1 LAVTQPEPEKLGV
14 NLLCA
19 KPQREAPMPEYERV
33 IDLLLQMTETQQKQ
47 FDDLRATVDDLRTI
61 VVEQTAMRS
70 RRSAESLIITKTL
83 IGLGNFLISTKVI
96 PPDTADALVSVILEG
111 TDYET
116 QEKARTVV
124 EMLKAWASSSQRK
137 DRS

>member
-1 LAVTQPEPEKLGV
+1 
-14 NLLCA
+14 
-19 KPQREAPMPEYERV
+19 MPEHGRV
-33 IDLLLQMTETQQKQ
+33 IDLLLQMAETQQKQ
-47 FDDLRATVDDLRTI
+47 FDGLRATVDDLRTT
-61 VVEQTAMRS
+61 VDDLQTMVEAQTTMLS

-83 IGLGNFLISTKVI
+83 ISLGNFLVSTKVI
-96 PPDTADALVSVILEG
+96 SPDTVDALVSVILEG

-124 EMLKAWASSSQRK
+124 AMLKAWASSSQRK

>member
-1 LAVTQPEPEKLGV
+1 
-14 NLLCA
+14 
-19 KPQREAPMPEYERV
+19 MPEYERV

-47 FDDLRATVDDLRTI
+47 FDDLRATVDDL
-61 VVEQTAMRS
+61 QTMVAAQTSMLS

-83 IGLGNFLISTKVI
+83 ISLGNFLVSTKVI
-96 PPDTADALVSVILEG
+96 SPDTVDALVSVILEG

-124 EMLKAWASSSQRK
+124 AMLKAWASSSQRK